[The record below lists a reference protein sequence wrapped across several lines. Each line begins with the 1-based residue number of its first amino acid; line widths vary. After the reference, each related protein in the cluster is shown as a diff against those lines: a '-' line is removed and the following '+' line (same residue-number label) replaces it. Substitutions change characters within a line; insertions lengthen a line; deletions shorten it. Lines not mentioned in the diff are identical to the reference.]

1 VNFWKNTDLKRLES
15 TDLQTY
21 KIKKKFI
28 TKDESQQ
35 IVKWID
41 SVNHTGN
48 DSNYHLSELSKELKG
63 KSCIFDIS
71 NTPLTNYIT
80 KFQSISD
87 VSQDILP
94 EFIYN
99 IIDRISNE
107 FNFPKDNI
115 FLQAVDMNKGGKIN
129 PHYDAS
135 LDGYINYKCNVSVL
149 SEDYNFFID
158 NDSINIQE
166 TDLYGFEASLYK
178 HWTNEFNSRRVFLSF
193 GFVLKYEDLGRNI
206 DDPRVRLSKRIEK
219 YFQQ

>member
-1 VNFWKNTDLKRLES
+1 MENTE
-15 TDLQTY
+15 TY

-28 TKDESQQ
+28 TKDEVNQ
-35 IVKWID
+35 IVNWID
-41 SVNHTGN
+41 SVNHNGN
-48 DSNYHLSELSKELKG
+48 DSNHHLTELSKTLNG
-63 KSCIFDIS
+63 KSFIFDIS

-87 VSQDILP
+87 VSNETLP
-94 EFIYN
+94 EFIHN
-99 IIDRISNE
+99 IINRISKK

-135 LDGYINYKCNVSVL
+135 IDGYINYKCNVSVL
-149 SEDYNFFID
+149 SEDYDFFID
-158 NDSINIQE
+158 KESINIEE
-166 TDLYGFEASLYK
+166 TDIYGFESSLYK

-193 GFVLKYEDLGRNI
+193 GFILPYEVLNRDKN
-206 DDPRVRLSKRIEK
+206 DPRVRLSKRIEK

>member
-1 VNFWKNTDLKRLES
+1 MENTE
-15 TDLQTY
+15 TY

-28 TKDESQQ
+28 SKDEVNQ
-35 IVKWID
+35 IVNWID
-41 SVNHTGN
+41 SVNHSGN
-48 DSNYHLSELSKELKG
+48 DSNHHLTELSKTLNG
-63 KSCIFDIS
+63 KSYMFDIS

-87 VSQDILP
+87 VSKEGLP
-94 EFIYN
+94 SFIFN
-99 IIDRISNE
+99 IIDRISEE

-135 LDGYINYKCNVSVL
+135 VDGYVNYKCNVSVL
-149 SEDYNFFID
+149 SENYDLFIGD
-158 NDSINIQE
+158 DSINIEQ

-193 GFVLKYEDLGRNI
+193 GFLIPYSTTGRDKN
-206 DDPRVRLSKRIEK
+206 DPRVRLSQRIYK
-219 YFQQ
+219 YFQRV

>member
-1 VNFWKNTDLKRLES
+1 LVDLDLE
-15 TDLQTY
+15 TF

-28 TKDESQQ
+28 TNDEVTQ
-35 IVKWID
+35 IVNWID
-41 SVNHTGN
+41 SVNHIGN
-48 DSNYHLSELSKELKG
+48 DSNHHLTELSKVLNG
-63 KSCIFDIS
+63 KSFIFDIS

-87 VSQDILP
+87 VSQEPLP
-94 EFIYN
+94 DFIYD
-99 IIDRISNE
+99 IIDRISKE

-135 LDGYINYKCNVSVL
+135 FDGYINYKCNISVL
-149 SEDYNFFID
+149 SNDYNFFID
-158 NDSINIQE
+158 NDSINVEQ

-193 GFVLKYEDLGRNI
+193 GFIVPYNVTGRNEN
-206 DDPRVRLSKRIEK
+206 DPRVRLSQRIQK
-219 YFQQ
+219 YFQQL